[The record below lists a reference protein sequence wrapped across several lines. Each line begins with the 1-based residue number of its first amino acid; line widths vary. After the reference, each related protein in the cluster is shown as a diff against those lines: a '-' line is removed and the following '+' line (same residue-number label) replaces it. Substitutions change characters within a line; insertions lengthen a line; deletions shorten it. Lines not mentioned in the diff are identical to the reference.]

1 MRSSRELV
9 SELRAAFNQG
19 RRHAAL
25 VVRFAEG
32 DKYLRFSLEALALAQ
47 LNEMM
52 DAGGRP
58 VAIATAWRTDTGQ
71 IQAQARCIVETVA
84 DDDIQQELP
93 EIARKFG
100 VLVRST
106 KWS

>member
-19 RRHAAL
+19 WRHAAL

-32 DKYLRFSLEALALAQ
+32 DKYLRFGFEALALAQ

-58 VAIATAWRTDTGQ
+58 VAIATAWRTDTGK
-71 IQAQARCIVETVA
+71 IEARCIVETVA
-84 DDDIQQELP
+84 DDDLQKELP

-100 VLVRST
+100 ILVGSGRMG
-106 KWS
+106 